1 MVATSHKGLQDTP
14 TLDVVQNLQRLCVLV
29 LQPLRDAI
37 GRPVYINS
45 GYRSK
50 RLNARVG
57 GVPNSYH
64 LRGLAADIH
73 VDNDE
78 HAKVLFDIL
87 KQNKWVDLVIR
98 EWKTATTPN
107 PPSVAR
113 SALPLSERQR
123 GKNGG
128 FAPICGAAAIPMAAL
143 KTSVA
148 PVAFPKEG
156 TTCWLHVQTRTD
168 GRQRRRAIW

>member
-1 MVATSHKGLQDTP
+1 MKLSRNFTLEEMMATSHGKLQDMP
-14 TLDVVQNLQRLCVLV
+14 TGEVILNLTFLCARV

-50 RLNARVG
+50 SLNARVG

-87 KQNKWVDLVIR
+87 
-98 EWKTATTPN
+98 
-107 PPSVAR
+107 
-113 SALPLSERQR
+113 
-123 GKNGG
+123 
-128 FAPICGAAAIPMAAL
+128 
-143 KTSVA
+143 
-148 PVAFPKEG
+148 
-156 TTCWLHVQTRTD
+156 
-168 GRQRRRAIW
+168 RQRREGDWLAARADTHRRAAAQAGGVVIHIARHLACRSGCFVAMRNA

>member
-1 MVATSHKGLQDTP
+1 MLLSRNFTLEEMMATSHGKLQDMP
-14 TLDVVQNLQRLCVLV
+14 TGEVILNLTFLCARV
-29 LQPLRDAI
+29 LQPLRDTI

-87 KQNKWVDLVIR
+87 RQNKWVDLVLR
-98 EWKTATTPN
+98 EA
-107 PPSVAR
+107 PPRVPR
-113 SALPLSERQR
+113 RER
-123 GKNGG
+123 G
-128 FAPICGAAAIPMAAL
+128 FAPLCGAAATPVAAL
-143 KTSVA
+143 KT
-148 PVAFPKEG
+148 PVASPVG
-156 TTCWLHVQTRTD
+156 RGIGWLHVQTRTD
-168 GRQRRRAIW
+168 GRQRRRAVW